1 MNIIL
6 VSLDTLT
13 AGHLGSYGYWRNT
26 SPNLDKFAAGAT
38 LFENCFAPGI
48 PTQPCYTTT
57 FSGRVP
63 LDHGIVAHGGTFD
76 VRPGVV
82 FAQEI
87 LADAGYHTACV
98 SALPKMKPWFARG
111 WKEDIP
117 PIVAKLMTMASGLKG
132 LTGPERKKLVIGL
145 LNHLIEKIDKGEDD
159 SEFET
164 LLKSMVPAMVD
175 GFAGMLKLKGCM
187 TCFK

>member
-1 MNIIL
+1 MDAFL
-6 VSLDTLT
+6 SKFQGKLDTKKIIT
-13 AGHLGSYGYWRNT
+13 TVNE
-26 SPNLDKFAAGAT
+26 LDA
-38 LFENCFAPGI
+38 LYI
-48 PTQPCYTTT
+48 
-57 FSGRVP
+57 
-63 LDHGIVAHGGTFD
+63 
-76 VRPGVV
+76 
-82 FAQEI
+82 
-87 LADAGYHTACV
+87 ADGFT
-98 SALPKMKPWFARG
+98 
-111 WKEDIP
+111 KEDIP

-187 TCFK
+187 TFFK